1 MKEKK
6 FLNVGEFANIC
17 GTTKETLLH
26 YDRKGLLNPQYVAS
40 NGYRKYSIEQ
50 YFDFDLIS
58 LLKESGASL
67 KQIKNYLDNKNN
79 SEYLKLLRDQVFLL
93 KSKQDQLAHR
103 LSMLNHLLEITE
115 ESVIKPF
122 DTLFFEERESKNIYL
137 YKIDPDKMLTRESS
151 VECYSNFLMDS
162 LTANNNID
170 LLLGNIIPK
179 KYAINKDFKLCY
191 LFRDTYNEKNINLK
205 EIPNGRYACIFHH
218 GNIESHI
225 NIFKFMIEEIT
236 KMNLEIMT
244 DVYVYDCMSYILVG
258 TSQDYIAKYIVKIG
272 NL

>member
-170 LLLGNIIPK
+170 LPLGNIIPK

-191 LFRDTYNEKNINLK
+191 LFRDTYNEKK
-205 EIPNGRYACIFHH
+205 YK
-218 GNIESHI
+218 
-225 NIFKFMIEEIT
+225 FKRNSKWT
-236 KMNLEIMT
+236 L
-244 DVYVYDCMSYILVG
+244 CMHLS
-258 TSQDYIAKYIVKIG
+258 SRKY
-272 NL
+272 